1 MLALGCLCYLVIR
14 PNPTPPAVPLVS
26 DRLSRPLA
34 VTLLGLAGSAS
45 GALYAILRFP
55 PDKAALN
62 LVYFVPIVF
71 PFVTFLLERARS
83 LRETTPWSCVPDSI
97 VVVLAMWRVIGDV
110 PLLSGHALF
119 LSYAALTC
127 RSRITRFAAILV
139 LLETAWLKLIVWH
152 EPVSL
157 GLGVALG
164 SCFALVHLWLRRREP
179 ANPVVTGQP
188 N

>member
-1 MLALGCLCYLVIR
+1 M
-14 PNPTPPAVPLVS
+14 PLVS
-26 DRLSRPLA
+26 DRLSRPL
-34 VTLLGLAGSAS
+34 VITLLGLAGSAS
-45 GALYAILRFP
+45 WALYAIVRFP

-83 LRETTPWSCVPDSI
+83 IRDTPSWSYAPDSI

-127 RSRITRFAAILV
+127 RTRITRFAAILV
-139 LLETAWLKLIVWH
+139 LLETAWLKLTVWH
-152 EPVSL
+152 EPASL
-157 GLGVALG
+157 GSGVALG
-164 SCFALVHLWLRRREP
+164 LCFALVHLWLRSREP
-179 ANPVVTGQP
+179 ANPVATGQP

>member
-1 MLALGCLCYLVIR
+1 ML
-14 PNPTPPAVPLVS
+14 PSPTPPAESLASDKLSHPLV
-26 DRLSRPLA
+26 L
-34 VTLLGLAGSAS
+34 VLLGLAGSAS
-45 GALYAILRFP
+45 WALYAILRFP

-62 LVYFVPIVF
+62 LVYHVPIVF

-83 LRETTPWSCVPDSI
+83 IQQAPSWSVAPDAI
-97 VVVLAMWRVIGDV
+97 VVFLAMWRIVGDV

-127 RSRITRFAAILV
+127 RTRITRFAAILV
-139 LLETAWLKLIVWH
+139 LGETVWLKLFVWH
-152 EPVSL
+152 DAASL

-164 SCFALVHLWLRRREP
+164 LCFALVHLWLRTRDR
-179 ANPVVTGQP
+179 ANPVFTGQP